1 MKKISDQ
8 SVRDTYT
15 KKNKEKNQ
23 QEVAAAILD
32 QDLFTINASKDGL
45 KKERA
50 KLAADRFKRK
60 ELDER
65 LRSKTEI
72 ALKKKLAKKGPPMPI
87 KQEKEVFDVW
97 ATGTSCESARALVA
111 PSKRIQ
117 KFKDFSNRSMTNIK
131 AVVKPMAG

>member
-15 KKNKEKNQ
+15 KKNREKNQ

-32 QDLFTINASKDGL
+32 QDLFTVNVSKDGL

-60 ELDER
+60 ELDES

-72 ALKKKLAKKGPPMPI
+72 ALKKKLAKKGPPEPQ
-87 KQEKEVFDVW
+87 KVEKEVFDVW
-97 ATGTSCESARALVA
+97 ATSTACDSARALMV
-111 PSKRIQ
+111 PSKRTQ
-117 KFKDFSNRSMTNIK
+117 KFKDFSNRSMTK
-131 AVVKPMAG
+131 VKSVIQPMAG